1 MKIKSK
7 SLPYLLLLPTLIWV
21 FSLIVYPFLS
31 AAHLSF
37 YSSKYGVTLGEF
49 VGLKN
54 FYKLLFEDDMFWI
67 AFKNSMVWTVGNL
80 VIQTVFGLGG
90 ALLLNEKFRARN
102 ASRTLVII
110 PWVIPTVVISLIWR
124 WMLEPSMGIV
134 NAILSWTGIMSP
146 DEPFLYLGSLSYAM
160 LVMIII
166 NSWRF
171 TPFAIVLILA
181 ALQTIPLELY
191 ESSDIDGASGFQKFR
206 NITFP
211 LISPILGFV
220 GLFAFVWTFN
230 LFDLIWLTT
239 HGGPANATETLP
251 LLIYRRG
258 FAEFRTSEAAAIS
271 VIMFLFLAVFS
282 IVYFKR
288 IVRRAE

>member
-1 MKIKSK
+1 MKITSK

-21 FSLIVYPFLS
+21 FMLVVYPFLS
-31 AAHLSF
+31 AAQLSF

-49 VGLKN
+49 VGFKN
-54 FYKLLFEDDMFWI
+54 FYKLLFEDDLFWI
-67 AFKNSMVWTVGNL
+67 AFKNSIIWTVGNL
-80 VIQTVFGLGG
+80 AIQTVFGLGG
-90 ALLLNEKFRARN
+90 ALLLNQKFRARN

-134 NAILSWTGIMSP
+134 NAILTWVGIMNP
-146 DEPFLYLGSLSYAM
+146 NEPFLYLGSLSYAM
-160 LVMIII
+160 PVMTII

-181 ALQTIPLELY
+181 GLQTIPIELY
-191 ESSDIDGASGFQKFR
+191 ESSDIDGASGLQKFR
-206 NITFP
+206 FVTFP
-211 LISPILGFV
+211 LIAPILGFV

-230 LFDLIWLTT
+230 MFDLIWLITQ
-239 HGGPANATETLP
+239 GGPADTTETLP

-258 FAEFRTSEAAAIS
+258 FTQFKMSEAAAIS

-282 IVYFKR
+282 IIYFR
-288 IVRRAE
+288 RMVRRSE

>member
-1 MKIKSK
+1 M
-7 SLPYLLLLPTLIWV
+7 
-21 FSLIVYPFLS
+21 
-31 AAHLSF
+31 SF

-49 VGLKN
+49 VGFKN
-54 FYKLLFEDDMFWI
+54 FYNLVFEDDMFWI
-67 AFKNSMVWTVGNL
+67 AFKNSIIWTVGNL
-80 VIQTVFGLGG
+80 VIQTVLGLGG
-90 ALLLNEKFRARN
+90 ALLLNEKFRGRN

-110 PWVIPTVVISLIWR
+110 PWIIPTVVISLIWR

-134 NAILSWTGIMSP
+134 NAILSWAGIMNP
-146 DEPFLYLGSLSYAM
+146 NEPFLYLGSLSYAM

-181 ALQTIPLELY
+181 GLQTIPIELY
-191 ESSDIDGASGFQKFR
+191 ESSDIDGASGLQKLR
-206 NITFP
+206 LITLP

-239 HGGPANATETLP
+239 HGGPVNATETLP
-251 LLIYRRG
+251 LFIYRRG
-258 FAEFRTSEAAAIS
+258 FTEFRMSEAAAAS

-282 IVYFKR
+282 VIYFWR
-288 IVRRAE
+288 VVRKSE